1 MKYFIVI
8 IDDEEDM
15 IDLLEYNL
23 KKAGYETLGFLNTH
37 KIEQLLNEEN
47 VDLLIVDRNLPGVEG
62 SEFVKELREKGYNT
76 PVIFLSAKTTKNEQL
91 QGFEAGGDDYI
102 TKPFDIENLLVRI
115 NAILK
120 RVKKEANVYKF
131 KDIVINVS
139 SAEVFIANEP
149 IELTKLEI
157 NLLLEFIKNKS
168 IILSRDYLLANIW
181 NDENANP
188 KTVNIAIKR
197 LREKIDPFKEKN
209 YIKSVRGE
217 GYMLC

>member
-76 PVIFLSAKTTKNEQL
+76 PVIFISAKTTKNEQL

-120 RVKKEANVYKF
+120 RVKKEADVYKF

-157 NLLLEFIKNKS
+157 NLLLEFMKNKS